1 MAQGLWLIDVGTPI
15 RGHVKNSSLL
25 DLPNG
30 FVEILPGFF
39 SERLISTWI
48 GLGCNTINMSGGSI
62 SNYFMSIIKK
72 TVVINQMGVDH

>member
-30 FVEILPGFF
+30 FVEIFPGFF
-39 SERLISTWI
+39 FIREADFNMKWLGTQHHKYVRLQYLQLSH
-48 GLGCNTINMSGGSI
+48 
-62 SNYFMSIIKK
+62 
-72 TVVINQMGVDH
+72 VDQ

>member
-39 SERLISTWI
+39 FREADF
-48 GLGCNTINMSGGSI
+48 NM
-62 SNYFMSIIKK
+62 NWF
-72 TVVINQMGVDH
+72 GVQHHKYVRWQYL